1 MCLLIFFYFDHSLL
15 QIQRITRPRSQG
27 TPRDVPVHEQA
38 EDHRLRERFLS
49 PRQGWRRTHN
59 QAQQLSQKAA
69 VVEKYYHQ
77 GIIMAKE
84 LLEALVV
91 HFDDQKLDNFFQN
104 AADEECKNQAT
115 GTETPTSSKYNCE

>member
-1 MCLLIFFYFDHSLL
+1 MN
-15 QIQRITRPRSQG
+15 
-27 TPRDVPVHEQA
+27 
-38 EDHRLRERFLS
+38 RLRTTVDA
-49 PRQGWRRTHN
+49 GRTIKHKGTI

-77 GIIMAKE
+77 GIITANN
-84 LLEALVV
+84 LLEALAA